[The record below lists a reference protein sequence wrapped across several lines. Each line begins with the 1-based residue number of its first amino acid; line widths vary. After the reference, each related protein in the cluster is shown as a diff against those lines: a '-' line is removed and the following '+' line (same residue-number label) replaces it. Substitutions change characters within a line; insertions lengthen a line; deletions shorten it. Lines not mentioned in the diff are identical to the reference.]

1 MKFSRREILKGM
13 GAAGLT
19 PLVVTACETSSN
31 TGGAGGMGGM
41 GGTGGAPLP
50 PLPELPE
57 YEWNGPLGPEYVFEH
72 GVASGDPLTD
82 GVILWSRVSPEV
94 IEPPDGEEPPP
105 PEPIEVWWEMALD
118 EGFLER
124 TAQGTLTANLEGD
137 FTAKVDVPGLVWGRN
152 YFYRFAAQGRWSP
165 TGRTRLA
172 PKGSEVSKLRF
183 GVCSCA
189 NYGFGYFHGFRHLAG
204 RADLDAIL
212 HLGDYFYE
220 YPNGTFPSAEEQLRT
235 LKPDNETVT
244 LSDYRTRLGQYRRDP
259 DLQECHRQHPFIV
272 TWDDHETANNSWMG
286 GAENHDPGEGTWEDR
301 VAAARQAFFEW
312 IPIRDNPGQELY
324 RTLKYGD
331 LADIIMLDTRIEGRE
346 EQFPLLVFPADEP
359 SLPANMI
366 SAEQETWLQDQLFD
380 STAKWKIL
388 GNQVV
393 MSLWQFVNPDSS
405 KTNANSDQWN
415 GYREGRERL
424 LTFIRDNDIS
434 NTVVITG
441 DVHSSWAMDVTF
453 GDGSYDPETREGAMG
468 VEFVAS
474 GITSP
479 PEIPQQILD
488 AFISQSPHIRYA
500 EAMHRGYFV
509 LDVQAEKT
517 QADFYLLEGVEE
529 NQTGEMLDAS
539 WAVMDGQN
547 HVVESNSPETPN
559 DDAPGGAS

>member
-1 MKFSRREILKGM
+1 MNFSRRDILKGM

-19 PLVVTACETSSN
+19 PLLVTGCDSSSADD
-31 TGGAGGMGGM
+31 GGSSF
-41 GGTGGAPLP
+41 P

-57 YEWNGPLGPEYVFEH
+57 YEWGGPTGPENLFEH

-82 GVILWSRVSPEV
+82 GVILWSRVTPEAS
-94 IEPPDGEEPPP
+94 EPV
-105 PEPIEVWWEMALD
+105 EVWWEMALD
-118 EGFLER
+118 EDFVER
-124 TAQGTLTANLEGD
+124 TAQGTLMTDASRD

-152 YFYRFAAQGRWSP
+152 YFYRFAAQGRWSA

-172 PKGSEVSKLRF
+172 PKSDEVSKLRF

-189 NYGFGYFHGFRHLAG
+189 NYGFGYFYGFRQLAA
-204 RADLDAIL
+204 RADLDAVL

-220 YPNGTFPSAEEQLRT
+220 YGNGTFPSEEEQLRM
-235 LKPDNETVT
+235 LEPPHETVT
-244 LSDYRTRLGQYRRDP
+244 LEDYRMRFSQYRRDA

-272 TWDDHETANNSWMG
+272 VWDDHETANNSWTG
-286 GAENHDPGEGTWEDR
+286 GAENHDPDTEGFWEDR

-312 IPIRDNPGQELY
+312 IPIRDNTGQQLY

-331 LADIIMLDTRIEGRE
+331 LADIIMLDTRIEGRD
-346 EQFPLLVFPADEP
+346 EQFPDLVFSADEP
-359 SLPANMI
+359 NLPANII
-366 SAEQETWLQDQLFD
+366 SAEQETWLQDQIFD

-393 MSLWQFVNPDSS
+393 MSLWQLVNSDGS

-424 LTFIRDNDIS
+424 MTFLRENNIL

-441 DVHSSWAMDVTF
+441 DVHTSWAMDVTF
-453 GDGSYDPETREGAMG
+453 GDGSYDPETHEGALG

-479 PEIPQQILD
+479 PEIPQQVLD
-488 AFISQSPHIRYA
+488 AFISPNAHIRYA
-500 EAMHRGYFV
+500 EAEHRGYFV

-517 QADFYLLEGVEE
+517 QADWYLLDGIGE
-529 NQTGEMLDAS
+529 NDGAEMLDAS
-539 WAVMDGQN
+539 WAVLDGEN
-547 HVVESNSPETPN
+547 HVTEMDSPETPN
-559 DDAPGGAS
+559 EEAPGPVS